1 MTKASVPFDENILLN
16 KNRLI
21 FFDKSLEFRPLCF
34 MKRMGN
40 ILFHTPHY
48 FLKIEQTPKVT
59 GTLKFRVWMKAGF
72 IWLLKL
78 RKIMKK
84 YERTLVVLTW
94 YILLLL
100 LQMLNTD
107 ISMQICLLR
116 WWYSLFQNSSCMQL
130 AEDVALKSMKD

>member
-1 MTKASVPFDENILLN
+1 
-16 KNRLI
+16 
-21 FFDKSLEFRPLCF
+21 

-48 FLKIEQTPKVT
+48 FLKIEQTPNEIQSLNEGWFHLTSKVE
-59 GTLKFRVWMKAGF
+59 KNY
-72 IWLLKL
+72 
-78 RKIMKK
+78 KK
-84 YERTLVVLTW
+84 RYERTLVVLTW

-116 WWYSLFQNSSCMQL
+116 
-130 AEDVALKSMKD
+130 